1 MALSDSGARTGC
13 SSTAGRNTNRPALA
27 GQTYANNCSH
37 FLEQSD
43 PQKIRENYKKRNVSN
58 GVKILKFVSIF
69 SPFSMTDY
77 HLALPNIADKL
88 FAT

>member
-13 SSTAGRNTNRPALA
+13 SSRTGRNTNRPALA

-37 FLEQSD
+37 FLEHSD
-43 PQKIRENYKKRNVSN
+43 LQNQEKLPNKECLKWNEDPKIAT
-58 GVKILKFVSIF
+58 IF
-69 SPFSMTDY
+69 SHLSMTDY
-77 HLALPNIADKL
+77 HIALPNIADQH

>member
-13 SSTAGRNTNRPALA
+13 SSRTGRNTNRPALA

-37 FLEQSD
+37 FLEHSD
-43 PQKIRENYKKRNVSN
+43 PQKIRENYKKRNVYN
-58 GVKILKFVSIF
+58 GLKILKFVSII

-77 HLALPNIADKL
+77 HIALPNIADQL